1 MAIPW
6 PSSSHGERS
15 NSFHLLLSDDELKL
29 LKLLAE
35 REGLN
40 PSDYLRMLIRSMP
53 AGGTNVL
60 QGMRLGAALAG
71 KGHVTMGEFFETYH
85 GLKAAHP
92 TPEEP
97 KKKKA
102 K

>member
-1 MAIPW
+1 MAI
-6 PSSSHGERS
+6 ERT

-40 PSDYLRMLIRSMP
+40 PSDYLRTTLRQL
-53 AGGTNVL
+53 AGTPPHL
-60 QGMRLGAALAG
+60 AQAIRLGAALGG
-71 KGHVTMGEFFETYH
+71 KID
-85 GLKAAHP
+85 LAKAFQRHAAMTSP
-92 TPEEP
+92 
-97 KKKKA
+97 KKKA

>member
-1 MAIPW
+1 MPI
-6 PSSSHGERS
+6 ERS

-40 PSDYLRMLIRSMP
+40 ASDYLRTLIRMMP
-53 AGGTNVL
+53 STSSPSVA
-60 QGMRLGAALAG
+60 QAMRLGAMLANLSPSG
-71 KGHVTMGEFFETYH
+71 KVDLAKLFE
-85 GLKAAHP
+85 AHSSAM
-92 TPEEP
+92 TEAKSNVEEP
-97 KKKKA
+97 KKKA

>member
-1 MAIPW
+1 MPI
-6 PSSSHGERS
+6 ERN

-40 PSDYLRMLIRSMP
+40 PSDYLRTTLRQL
-53 AGGTNVL
+53 AGTPPHL
-60 QGMRLGAALAG
+60 AQAIRLGAALGGKIDLAG
-71 KGHVTMGEFFETYH
+71 AFKRH
-85 GLKAAHP
+85 AAMTNP
-92 TPEEP
+92 
-97 KKKKA
+97 KKKA